1 MKILEKYIAQSVILS
16 SLVILACLIGI
27 FSFLSFIENLSEDN
41 SVSGLMAFLETT
53 LELPG
58 LVFDLMP
65 VAALIGALLALGGL
79 TENHELVVIRMAGG
93 AKSYIFKTVLKS
105 ASVLVIIAL
114 IVGELL
120 APVCQNISSQMNSRS
135 SDSVIQNQRIWT

>member
-1 MKILEKYIAQSVILS
+1 MKILEKYIGKSVILS

-27 FSFLSFIENLSEDN
+27 FSFFSLIENLSEHD
-41 SVSGLMAFLETT
+41 SSSGIIVFFETA

-65 VAALIGALLALGGL
+65 IAALVGALLALGGL

-93 AKSYIFKTVLKS
+93 AKSYIFR
-105 ASVLVIIAL
+105 IIH
-114 IVGELL
+114 
-120 APVCQNISSQMNSRS
+120 
-135 SDSVIQNQRIWT
+135 